1 MFSWANFDDCSVLH
15 QVVLNFSWAQP
26 VQELGSDRRQRN
38 QVSWLPHC
46 HQVHKLQELQKEK
59 GDLHERQQGGE
70 GVLRGEL
77 EDQCLASAGR
87 NHMTLN

>member
-59 GDLHERQQGGE
+59 GDLDERRKVVKEYSTGSWKTSVWPQ
-70 GVLRGEL
+70 
-77 EDQCLASAGR
+77 LAQV
-87 NHMTLN
+87 T